1 MSVYSNVKPV
11 ISLLVVQNKIRPG
24 TDSSQPVLLQK
35 QLDLNYY
42 FLLNFL
48 LPEEYYQFHFIFLLE
63 TYLL

>member
-11 ISLLVVQNKIRPG
+11 ISLLVVQNKTRYRQLSVSLA
-24 TDSSQPVLLQK
+24 TKTTWLKLL
-35 QLDLNYY
+35 LF

-48 LPEEYYQFHFIFLLE
+48 LPEEYYQFYFIFLLE